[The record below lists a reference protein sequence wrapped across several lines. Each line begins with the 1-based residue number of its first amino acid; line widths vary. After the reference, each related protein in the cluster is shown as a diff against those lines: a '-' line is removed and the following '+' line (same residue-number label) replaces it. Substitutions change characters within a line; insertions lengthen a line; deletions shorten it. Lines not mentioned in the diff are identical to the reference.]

1 MLALE
6 PPHVATLVVFSTES
20 LFVLVEIEDWLQ
32 CAELAPLRPPR
43 RLWRARWREI
53 VSCVLDDGVA
63 PDGVA
68 AGAAAGARCRVT
80 FRRRAASAADV
91 ADKLASVATSAINTA
106 VGTRLDD
113 EADVE
118 IELEIPTAALR
129 RTLCARLQRHGVTV
143 HLARGGGVVADVLEV
158 DEPLRRALC

>member
-1 MLALE
+1 ML
-6 PPHVATLVVFSTES
+6 VA
-20 LFVLVEIEDWLQ
+20 IEDWLER
-32 CAELAPLRPPR
+32 AELAPLRPPR

-53 VSCVLDDGVA
+53 VSCVLDDSAVV
-63 PDGVA
+63 DGG
-68 AGAAAGARCRVT
+68 GAAAPPRDL
-80 FRRRAASAADV
+80 RRRAASAADV

-143 HLARGGGVVADVLEV
+143 QLARGGGAVADVLEV
-158 DEPLRRALC
+158 DEPLRSALC

>member
-1 MLALE
+1 MGETQDAEDLAL
-6 PPHVATLVVFSTES
+6 A
-20 LFVLVEIEDWLQ
+20 
-32 CAELAPLRPPR
+32 
-43 RLWRARWREI
+43 
-53 VSCVLDDGVA
+53 
-63 PDGVA
+63 
-68 AGAAAGARCRVT
+68 
-80 FRRRAASAADV
+80 RAALRWSCECYATTPGEKPLGLPVDWARETV
-91 ADKLASVATSAINTA
+91 ANTA

-129 RTLCARLQRHGVTV
+129 RTLCARPQRHGVTV